1 MTDNS
6 IDDRIDS
13 FMQEETPSSIA
24 VKSLIRVEKRQKGD
38 TDTDIELKTDL
49 TDDLVRLHSIAQIMS
64 NVLSTDEKTFADNNI
79 IGELVNKLERKLVS
93 KNRMSRTEIVN
104 VARQPDM
111 NMTSDGMQMRDSFMK
126 RLVTPRR

>member
-49 TDDLVRLHSIAQIMS
+49 TDDLVRLHSLAQIMS